1 MPQAISW
8 LKIAKTK
15 MANIENVNVM
25 IMGRV
30 RTIIEGIY
38 QIFTDFYGE
47 DRFYFGLILMV
58 NVL

>member
-1 MPQAISW
+1 
-8 LKIAKTK
+8 

-30 RTIIEGIY
+30 RTIVEGIY